1 MISTGEQAHHRRI
14 LLGMNQSE
22 FWERVGSSQSAGSRY
37 EDGRDIPR
45 PIQLLLTLAYTGEAR
60 ARNRALRQLRSWET
74 A

>member
-45 PIQLLLTLAYTGEAR
+45 PIQLLLTIAYIGNAK
-60 ARNRALRQLRSWET
+60 ARNHALKQLRGWES
-74 A
+74 